1 MRKAT
6 LKFALSMLVASGP
19 AGAQG
24 NAVIV
29 VAQDAG
35 RACHSTSILTDSVPV
50 TVRWGQRAGFGGCR
64 ITVSDFDTDRN
75 GRISA
80 DELSPAH
87 SMGKAFSSLDRNQ
100 DGFIDDPELQA
111 GNWQ

>member
-1 MRKAT
+1 MRTSILTIALAT
-6 LKFALSMLVASGP
+6 AVAALP
-19 AGAQG
+19 AIAQG
-24 NAVIV
+24 NAVV
-29 VAQDAG
+29 VVPQDAG
-35 RACHSTSILTDSVPV
+35 RACHSAQISTAAGPV
-50 TVRWGQRAGFGGCR
+50 TVRWGQRAEFGGCR

-80 DELSPAH
+80 DEIPPTS
-87 SMGKAFSSLDRNQ
+87 SMGRAFSSLDTNQ

>member
-1 MRKAT
+1 MTKST
-6 LKFALSMLVASGP
+6 LRFALSMLVAAGP
-19 AGAQG
+19 AIAQD

-29 VAQDAG
+29 VAQDSGRVCHATTIATDAG
-35 RACHSTSILTDSVPV
+35 PV
-50 TVRWGQRAGFGGCR
+50 TVRWGQRAEFGGCR

-80 DELSPAH
+80 DEIPPAH

-100 DGFIDDPELQA
+100 DGFVDDPELQA
-111 GNWQ
+111 GDW